1 MGIRNVLLAMLLW
14 NWACTPK
21 GEANESGN
29 AEASLSPMEEVAE
42 VGEGLVD
49 SFGLEDA
56 GPLAIMPDAG
66 IGKPKPQAEA
76 VEGYQLLTWD
86 DLRQVTFEKK
96 FYESEG
102 QYFDFP
108 TYSEEIKRRQ
118 DEDVYISGYLL
129 PVNPDSN
136 IYVLSAYT
144 FSSCFFCGQ
153 AGPESIVELTLEDQ
167 LDESYATDQWITFKG
182 NLKLNA
188 DDLDHLYYILDKA
201 EEVPFE

>member
-1 MGIRNVLLAMLLW
+1 MGLLILV
-14 NWACTPK
+14 WACTP
-21 GEANESGN
+21 GGDTAQSEH
-29 AEASLSPMEEVAE
+29 AEASLTTAEGIEGIEASSADSSVQEEM
-42 VGEGLVD
+42 
-49 SFGLEDA
+49 
-56 GPLAIMPDAG
+56 GPLALLPDAG
-66 IGKPKPQAEA
+66 VGKPKPKAEA

-86 DLRQVTFEKK
+86 DLREVTFEKK
-96 FYESEG
+96 YYESEG

-108 TYSEEIKRRQ
+108 TYSEAIKSR
-118 DEDVYISGYLL
+118 EGEEVYISGYLL

-153 AGPESIVELTLEDQ
+153 AGPESIVELTLEEKLNED
-167 LDESYATDQWITFKG
+167 YVTDQWITFKG
-182 NLKLNA
+182 DFNLNA

>member
-1 MGIRNVLLAMLLW
+1 MRNFLIALLLLSLS
-14 NWACTPK
+14 CTPGGDADK
-21 GEANESGN
+21 SGN
-29 AEASLSPMEEVAE
+29 VEASLSPTEEIAEGEDSLTDYFEME
-42 VGEGLVD
+42 D
-49 SFGLEDA
+49 I
-56 GPLAIMPDAG
+56 GPLAVMPDVG
-66 IGKPKPQAEA
+66 VGKPKPKAEA
-76 VEGYQLLTWD
+76 VKGHQLLTWD

-96 FYESEG
+96 YYESEG

-108 TYSEEIKRRQ
+108 TYGEEIKQREG
-118 DEDVYISGYLL
+118 EDVYISGYLL

-153 AGPESIVELTLEDQ
+153 AGPESILELTLKEQ
-167 LDESYATDQWITFKG
+167 LDESYVTDQWITFKG
-182 NLKLNA
+182 NFNLNA